1 MRSKKCFINRG
12 ENLKEMLKLTAEAF
26 PGNKAFM
33 RKEKGKIRGVS
44 FFELLS
50 EVRCIGTGLFRQG
63 LKGERIA
70 IIGDNSYPWFCAF
83 LSVIC
88 GGGVAVPLDKGFT
101 ASELRNCIERSRA
114 KALFYDEKHESV
126 VKEAIGEMYIEAGGE
141 LPKLYKMTGE
151 GEKLSELKKAGE
163 EALIAGDNAFSDVE
177 LKPEDLAVILFTSG
191 TTSMSKA
198 VMLSH
203 GNIMSNIRDMQ
214 CYERFYPWDVN
225 MAFLP
230 LHHSFGLV
238 GVLVFMA
245 SGACSVFCDGLKYI
259 SKNLAEYGVTVF
271 VGVPLLVENM
281 YKKIWQK
288 INKED
293 MTKKVEF
300 GRRLTKLPVAG
311 SLGVRRKIF
320 GKIIEGLGG
329 QLRLIICGA
338 APLLPETAAGLND
351 FGIVTI
357 QGYGLTETSPVV
369 AAERPEDLAAGSV
382 GKPMPSVEVTIE
394 NKDENGIGEI
404 VVTGPNVMLGY
415 LDQPEE
421 TAAVIKDGRFYTGDL
436 GKFDETGHLWI
447 TGRKKNV
454 IVMKNGKNVFPE
466 EMESIIEKL
475 PYTAETMIFTREKH
489 NELVLWV
496 KIVYK
501 AEYLTETGMDF
512 DELAQLVRSD
522 IAAIND
528 KLPKY
533 KQLHHFLLT
542 DEPMIKTTTQKV
554 KRNQEIEKIN
564 EQWQEELGYNSTI

>member
-1 MRSKKCFINRG
+1 MQTKKPFINRG
-12 ENLKEMLKLTAEAF
+12 KTLKQMLNLVTEKF
-26 PGNKAFM
+26 PGERAFM
-33 RKEKGKIRGVS
+33 VKENGKIRKVS
-44 FFELLS
+44 FFELLT
-50 EVRCIGTGLFRQG
+50 EIRRLGTGIYGEG
-63 LKGERIA
+63 LAGERVA
-70 IIGDNSYPWFCAF
+70 IIGDNSYPWLCVF
-83 LSVIC
+83 LSVVC
-88 GGGVAVPLDKGFT
+88 GGGTAVPFDKGFSEVEL
-101 ASELRNCIERSRA
+101 ASCLERSGA
-114 KALFYDEKHESV
+114 KAIFCDEKHETLV
-126 VKEAIGEMYIEAGGE
+126 REAIEEIGKGPQAK
-141 LPKLYKMTGE
+141 LPKVYKMTGE
-151 GEKLSELKKAGE
+151 GQVLSSLKKQGE
-163 EALIAGDNAFSDVE
+163 EALIAGSIEFSDAMV
-177 LKPEDLAVILFTSG
+177 LPDDIAVILFTSG

-203 GNIMSNIRDMQ
+203 NNIMSNIRDMQ
-214 CYERFYPWDVN
+214 CYERFYHWDVN

-271 VGVPLLVENM
+271 VGVPLLIENM
-281 YKKIWQK
+281 YKKIWREIEK
-288 INKED
+288 TD

-300 GRRLTKLPVAG
+300 ARNLTKKPG
-311 SLGVRRKIF
+311 FRSLWMRRKLF
-320 GKIIEGLGG
+320 GKIIDGVGG
-329 QLRLIICGA
+329 SLRLIICGA

-404 VVTGPNVMLGY
+404 VVKGPNVMLGY

-421 TAAVIKDGRFYTGDL
+421 TASVIKDGRFYTGDL
-436 GKFDETGHLWI
+436 GKFDKTGHLWI

-466 EMESIIEKL
+466 EIESMIDAL
-475 PYTAETMIFTREKH
+475 PYTEESMIFTREKH
-489 NELVLWV
+489 NELVLWL

-501 AEYLTETGMDF
+501 PDYLESVGLCFAEFAEIVRKD
-512 DELAQLVRSD
+512 LADVNKSLPRYK
-522 IAAIND
+522 AI
-528 KLPKY
+528 
-533 KQLHHFLLT
+533 HHFILT

-554 KRNQEIEKIN
+554 KRNLEIEKIN
-564 EQWQEELGYNSTI
+564 AHWQDDWGYNNSI

>member
-1 MRSKKCFINRG
+1 
-12 ENLKEMLKLTAEAF
+12 MLKAVAEVF
-26 PGNKAFM
+26 PANKAFM
-33 RKEKGKIRGVS
+33 LKEKGKIRGVS

-50 EVRCIGTGLFRQG
+50 EIRCIGTGIFREG
-63 LKGERIA
+63 LAGERVA

-83 LSVIC
+83 LSVVC

-101 ASELRNCIERSRA
+101 ASELRNCLERSRA
-114 KALFYDEKHESV
+114 KALFYDEKHEGI
-126 VKEAIGEMYIEAGGE
+126 VKEAIGEMYMEAGGE
-141 LPKLYKMTGE
+141 LLKLYKMTGD
-151 GEKLSELKKAGE
+151 GEKLSQLKKAGE
-163 EALIAGDNAFSDVE
+163 DALIAGDTAFSDVE
-177 LKPEDLAVILFTSG
+177 IRGEELAVILFTSG
-191 TTSMSKA
+191 TTSTSKA

-281 YKKIWQK
+281 YKKIWHK
-288 INKED
+288 INKEE

-300 GRRLTKLPVAG
+300 GRRMTKFPLVG
-311 SLGVRRKIF
+311 SLPVRRKIF

-329 QLRLIICGA
+329 HLRLIICGA

-404 VVTGPNVMLGY
+404 VVKGPNVMMGY

-421 TAAVIKDGRFYTGDL
+421 TAEVIKDGRFYTGDL
-436 GKFDETGHLWI
+436 GKFDAEGHLWI

-466 EMESIIEKL
+466 EIESIIEKL
-475 PYTAETMIFTREKH
+475 SYTAETMIFTREKH

-496 KIVYK
+496 KIVYRP
-501 AEYLTETGMDF
+501 EYLSEAGIDF
-512 DELAQLVRSD
+512 DGLVQLVRQD
-522 IAAIND
+522 LAAVNE

-554 KRNQEIEKIN
+554 KRNREIEKIN
-564 EQWQEELGYNSTI
+564 EQWQEELCYNSSI

>member
-1 MRSKKCFINRG
+1 
-12 ENLKEMLKLTAEAF
+12 MLKAVAEVF

-33 RKEKGKIRGVS
+33 LKEKGKIRGVS

-50 EVRCIGTGLFRQG
+50 EIRCIGTGIFREG
-63 LKGERIA
+63 LAGERVA

-83 LSVIC
+83 LSVVC

-101 ASELRNCIERSRA
+101 ASELRNCLERSRA
-114 KALFYDEKHESV
+114 KALFYDEKHEGI
-126 VKEAIGEMYIEAGGE
+126 VKEAIGEMYMEAGGE
-141 LPKLYKMTGE
+141 LLKLYKMTGD
-151 GEKLSELKKAGE
+151 GEKLSQLKKAGE
-163 EALIAGDNAFSDVE
+163 DALIAGDTAFSDVE
-177 LKPEDLAVILFTSG
+177 IRGEELAVILFTSG
-191 TTSMSKA
+191 TTSTSKA

-281 YKKIWQK
+281 YKKIWHK
-288 INKED
+288 INKEE

-300 GRRLTKLPVAG
+300 GRRMTKFPLVG
-311 SLGVRRKIF
+311 SLPVRRKIF

-329 QLRLIICGA
+329 HLRLIICGA

-404 VVTGPNVMLGY
+404 VVKGPNVMMGY

-421 TAAVIKDGRFYTGDL
+421 TAEVIKDGRFYTGDL
-436 GKFDETGHLWI
+436 GKFDAEGHLWI

-466 EMESIIEKL
+466 EIESIIEKL
-475 PYTAETMIFTREKH
+475 SYTAETMIFTREKH

-496 KIVYK
+496 KIVYRP
-501 AEYLTETGMDF
+501 EYLSEAGIDF
-512 DELAQLVRSD
+512 DGLVQLVRQD
-522 IAAIND
+522 LAAVNE

-554 KRNQEIEKIN
+554 KRNREIEKIN
-564 EQWQEELGYNSTI
+564 EQWQEELCYNSSI